1 MQRDSDARTVAA
13 EIRHEKVD
21 CGGVKL
27 HCAVSG
33 EAGRPLL
40 LFLHG
45 FPEFWAA
52 WRGPM
57 AHFAERGWLCVAP
70 DLRGYNL
77 SDKPEGVEAYRAKHL
92 VNDVLAVASHYGDG
106 NPDGKFALVAHDWG
120 GAVAWAVAIA
130 HPDKLKRL
138 VMINS
143 AHPYTFWRELS
154 NNPAQQKASEY
165 MNVFRLPKAER
176 LLSENGYARLL
187 GAFMHLGEAWRAE
200 LVAAWS
206 QPGALTGGLN
216 YYRASPLYPP
226 TPDDP
231 GAKKLQFKPEH
242 FMVRVPTLVL
252 WGERDTA
259 LLPGLLEGL
268 DQCVPD
274 LKVVRVTDASH
285 WIVHEKPGLICS
297 EMGKFLKEEHG

>member
-1 MQRDSDARTVAA
+1 MPAG
-13 EIRHEKVD
+13 IRHEQVD

-27 HCAVSG
+27 HCAVADEMRG
-33 EAGRPLL
+33 DAGAPLM

-52 WRGPM
+52 WRKPM
-57 AHFAERGWLCVAP
+57 AHFAARGWRCVAP

-77 SDKPEGVEAYRAKHL
+77 SDKPEGVEPYRAKHL
-92 VNDVLAVASHYGDG
+92 MNDVLALGAHYGK
-106 NPDGKFALVAHDWG
+106 GKFVLVAHDWG

-130 HPDKLKRL
+130 QPQRLSKL

-143 AHPYTFWRELS
+143 PHPYLFWRELS

-176 LLSENGYARLL
+176 VLSENGYARLQ
-187 GAFMHLGEAWRAE
+187 GAFGHLDAAWRAE
-200 LVAAWS
+200 LVEAWS

-216 YYRASPLYPP
+216 YYRASPMYPP
-226 TPDDP
+226 TQDDP
-231 GAKKLQFKPEH
+231 GAKKLQLKPED

-252 WGERDTA
+252 WGDRDTA
-259 LLPGLLEGL
+259 LLPGCVEGL
-268 DQCVPD
+268 EQCVPD
-274 LKVVRVTDASH
+274 LRVVRVPDASH
-285 WIVHEKPGLICS
+285 WIVHEKPELVCGEI
-297 EMGKFLKEEHG
+297 GKFVGEAHG